1 MPEQVEVF
9 PMTQQM
15 LDQLSDAVLIID
27 QYGGIVAGNDTAD
40 EILGV
45 SSAVGEHIDQYLK
58 CISLEESNQL
68 TYITHVHKQMI
79 EVTILHASEGD
90 PYYFVKLVLVS
101 KQMQEIR
108 EKLDTFA
115 TEHFKGTILYVKK
128 NGDIID
134 ADAYSTHM
142 FLYSKQ
148 ELTSLSI
155 HNLFPQVFEKR
166 QLTKKQVFHEL
177 QGVTKEGGLLFV
189 ELLQYDLNDTIGV
202 CFLKDVTEQVT
213 NKNRI
218 EYLAYYDELT
228 DLPNRYYF
236 EYVLTEAIENNEEQQ
251 FIVVY
256 MIDLD
261 YFKEVNDILGY
272 AVGDEL
278 IRLCALQLKKFLHV
292 DTFIARMSG
301 DKFVIMQIGMRNK
314 RAVIEF
320 AKKLIQA
327 FKKPITINGYDI
339 YTTVTIGISLFPHHG
354 TTAEDL
360 IKHANSAMYESKN
373 NQRNSYKIFESAISE
388 KFQSTVTLESELRQ
402 AFKEDQLELHYQPQV
417 DFKTNE
423 IIGMEALLRW
433 NHPEKGYI
441 APSEYIGIAEKTGFI
456 IEIGEWVLYQACK
469 QNKKW
474 QDQGYKPITISVN
487 LSAIQFHQKKFLQK
501 VEHILDQTGLSPTYL
516 ELEITETMAMT
527 NEKTVLHTLRELQNI
542 GIPVS
547 IDDFGTG
554 YSSLKLLSLFPITK
568 LKIDKIFMDQS
579 HEENRMIVKSIIQL
593 CHLLNLKVVA
603 EGVETEEQFAF
614 LKAEQCDQL
623 QGYYFS
629 KALPSEEVEQLL
641 LKKNNKA
648 N

>member
-314 RAVIEF
+314 RTVIEF

-354 TTAEDL
+354 TTAENL

-388 KFQSTVTLESELRQ
+388 KFQSTVTLESELRH

>member
-1 MPEQVEVF
+1 MPEQVEIF
-9 PMTQQM
+9 PMTQQV

-45 SSAVGEHIDQYLK
+45 SSAVGERIDRYLK

-68 TYITHVHKQMI
+68 TYVTHVHKQMI
-79 EVTILHASEGD
+79 EVTVLHASEGD

-108 EKLDTFA
+108 KKLDTFA

-388 KFQSTVTLESELRQ
+388 KFQSTVTLESELRH

>member
-45 SSAVGEHIDQYLK
+45 SSAVGERIDQYLK

-314 RAVIEF
+314 RTVIEF

-354 TTAEDL
+354 TTAENL

-388 KFQSTVTLESELRQ
+388 KFQSTVTLESELRH

>member
-1 MPEQVEVF
+1 MPEQVEIF
-9 PMTQQM
+9 PMTQQV

-45 SSAVGEHIDQYLK
+45 SSAVGERIDRYLK

-68 TYITHVHKQMI
+68 TYVTHVHKQMI
-79 EVTILHASEGD
+79 EVTVLHASEGD

-108 EKLDTFA
+108 KKLDTFA